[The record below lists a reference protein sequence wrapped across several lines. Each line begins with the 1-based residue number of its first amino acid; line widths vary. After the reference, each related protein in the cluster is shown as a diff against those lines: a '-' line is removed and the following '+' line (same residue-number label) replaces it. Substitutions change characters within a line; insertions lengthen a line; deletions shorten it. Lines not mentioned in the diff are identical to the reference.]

1 MCRHGIAA
9 ARDPSYT
16 FSHGRIGEIRPLIF
30 DRRVKSPPKMQFV
43 TPTTLVDVVED
54 AALLLELPVD
64 RLSFG
69 AGLVEPLAEIVVGLF
84 EALAVADTVAERIAD
99 EEAEGGREQHPDRR
113 GKASEVKVALH
124 VDDKS
129 VAQLKAKAKAKAVI
143 HALERHQKR
152 ANRALIR
159 AVGKKQYIGRMLA
172 WKAHL
177 RWMRLHIA
185 YYKSWARPVHGR
197 RKRHQRDL
205 DELTEMAELAVRGE
219 DHRAPGKKRLRNLMR
234 LYARYSRSGRRG
246 YWSVRS
252 LLENKDTYRAQWKLA
267 QFVIKRLKP

>member
-1 MCRHGIAA
+1 M
-9 ARDPSYT
+9 
-16 FSHGRIGEIRPLIF
+16 IF